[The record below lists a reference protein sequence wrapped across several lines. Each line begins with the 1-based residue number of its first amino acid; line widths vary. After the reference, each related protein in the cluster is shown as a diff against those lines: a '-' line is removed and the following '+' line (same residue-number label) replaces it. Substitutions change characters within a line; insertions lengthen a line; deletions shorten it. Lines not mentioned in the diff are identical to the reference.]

1 MNTELKF
8 KFIKEREKMI
18 VFIQRIKA
26 VDSHTMG
33 EPTRVITGGMP
44 EILGETMSQKKEYLQ
59 QNLDYLR
66 RALMLEPRGHRNMFG
81 SIITETNNR
90 AADFGVIFMD
100 AGGYLNMC
108 GHGSIGTMTVAIEL
122 GLVEVIEP
130 ETTITMD
137 TPAGLVKGRIKVEK
151 GRAKEVSIVN
161 VPSFLYKK
169 DLLIETP
176 NLGEI
181 RLDIA
186 FGGSFFAIVH
196 AKSLGIRLKKKNRQ
210 KLIRYGL
217 EIRETIN
224 KTIKVQHP
232 DLKHINTV
240 DLVEIYDNPIHK
252 DADYKNVVIFGSGQM
267 DRSPCGTGTCAKIA
281 TLYAKGELKE
291 GQVFT
296 YESIT
301 GTLFQGKVVGETKV
315 GDFDAV
321 IPEIT
326 GQAFITGFN
335 EYVIDEDDPLKYGVI
350 I

>member
-1 MNTELKF
+1 MG
-8 KFIKEREKMI
+8 FIKNLR
-18 VFIQRIKA
+18 A

-33 EPTRVITGGMP
+33 EPTRVIVGGMP
-44 EILGETMSQKKEYLQ
+44 EILGETMSEKKQYLQ
-59 QNLDYLR
+59 RDLDHLR

-81 SIITETNNR
+81 SIITKTNNPK
-90 AADFGVIFMD
+90 ADFGVIFMD
-100 AGGYLNMC
+100 SGGYLNMC
-108 GHGSIGTMTVAIEL
+108 GHGSIGTMAVALEI
-122 GLVEVIEP
+122 GLVEAIEP
-130 ETTITMD
+130 ETIITMD
-137 TPAGLVKGRIKVEK
+137 TAAGLVKGRIRVEDK
-151 GRAKEVSIVN
+151 RAKEVSIVN

-169 DLLIETP
+169 DIVIETP
-176 NLGEI
+176 NLGQI
-181 RLDIA
+181 KLDIA

-224 KTIKVQHP
+224 RTIKVQHP
-232 DLKHINTV
+232 ELEHINTV
-240 DLVEIYDNPIHK
+240 DLVEIYDKAVHRE
-252 DADYKNVVIFGSGQM
+252 ADYKNVVIFGNGQM

-281 TLYAKGELKE
+281 TLHSRGELEE
-291 GQVFT
+291 GETFT

-301 GTLFQGKVVGETKV
+301 GTLFQGKVVGRTKV
-315 GDFDAV
+315 GEFDAV